1 METDHLAYLTAR
13 SGTPVSKGH
22 YVSDNP
28 LTAPYIFSRGTRHS
42 RYMEII
48 LTTQRCEWLQH
59 LQKTKQQHRQ
69 QQYSCLGVPY
79 SSGCLGHI
87 FPWDVFNLCRLHT
100 AKSLIVSFNLPVP
113 LIFSLSSPLLVYCH
127 ISSFL
132 KELFL
137 SFPHSLF
144 DTFQPLC
151 PVHYNFLSSSVFIC

>member
-1 METDHLAYLTAR
+1 METDHLAYLTTQN
-13 SGTPVSKGH
+13 GTLVSKGH

-28 LTAPYIFSRGTRHS
+28 LTALYIFSRGTRHS

-48 LTTQRCEWLQH
+48 FTTQLCEWLQH
-59 LQKTKQQHRQ
+59 FKKKKKKTKQQHRQ

-79 SSGCLGHI
+79 ISGCLGHI

-113 LIFSLSSPLLVYCH
+113 LIFSLSSPLLVYFH

-132 KELFL
+132 KELFFVIP
-137 SFPHSLF
+137 SFPFWYFSASLS
-144 DTFQPLC
+144 C
-151 PVHYNFLSSSVFIC
+151 PP